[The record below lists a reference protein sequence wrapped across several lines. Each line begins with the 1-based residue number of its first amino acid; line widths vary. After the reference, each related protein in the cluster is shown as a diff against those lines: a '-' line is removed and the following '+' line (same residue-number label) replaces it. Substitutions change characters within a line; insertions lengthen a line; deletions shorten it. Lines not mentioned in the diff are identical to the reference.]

1 MLGADRREEITV
13 AEDPPPL
20 PLSGAGRALR
30 LARLPLG
37 VAGRAAVGLGRRM
50 GGASGES
57 VTAELRQRTAEEVF
71 AALGE
76 LKGGAMKVGQAL
88 SVFEAAVPDEMAGP
102 YREALTRLQDQA
114 PPMRHSQLGDVLAES
129 LGEHW
134 RERFREFD
142 EDAAAAA
149 SIGQVHRAVWEDG
162 TTVAVKVQYPG
173 AGVALES
180 DLRQLGRISRMIGPL
195 LPGMDLSP
203 VITELQERMVEE
215 LDYRRE
221 AWSQDAFAEAYADDP
236 DVVVPRVLASGPRVV
251 VSEWLDGVPLNQ
263 LIREQDRAGLD
274 RVAERY
280 ISFLLGAPSRVGLL
294 HADPHPGNFRLTPD
308 GRLGVVDFG
317 AVDRLPEGL
326 PVPMGRLLA
335 VALREEADTLV
346 DGLRDEGFIRDAV
359 DIDPVELL
367 AFLEPFVAPCRVDR
381 FSFTRDWLRSVTSEI
396 NDPRGT
402 AFQVSLRLNLP
413 PQYLLIHRVWLGGTA
428 VLAQMGVDVATRA
441 VVDRYLPGID
451 LPPLAR

>member
-1 MLGADRREEITV
+1 M
-13 AEDPPPL
+13 AEDPTPL
-20 PLSGAGRALR
+20 PRSGAGRALR

-37 VAGRAAVGLGRRM
+37 VAGRAAVGLGRRL
-50 GGASGES
+50 GGAPGE
-57 VTAELRQRTAEEVF
+57 VVNAELRQRTAEEVF

-88 SVFEAAVPDEMAGP
+88 SIFEAAVPEELAEP
-102 YREALTRLQDQA
+102 YREALARLQDQA
-114 PPMRHSQLGDVLAES
+114 PPMQHAALVDVLAES
-129 LGEHW
+129 LGADW
-134 RERFREFD
+134 RDLFREFD
-142 EDAAAAA
+142 EVASAAA
-149 SIGQVHRAVWEDG
+149 SIGQVHRAVWADG
-162 TTVAVKVQYPG
+162 TPVAVKVQYPG
-173 AGVALES
+173 ADVALQS
-180 DLRQLGRISRMIGPL
+180 DLRQLGRITRMIGPL

-221 AWSQDAFAEAYADDP
+221 AWSQDAFAQAYADDP
-236 DVVVPRVLASGPRVV
+236 DIVVPRVLASGLRVV
-251 VSEWLDGVPLNQ
+251 VSDWLEGVPLNR
-263 LIREQDRAGLD
+263 LIRDRDRDGLD
-274 RVAERY
+274 RVAGRY

-326 PVPMGRLLA
+326 PIEMGRLLG
-335 VALREEADTLV
+335 VALREDPDTLL
-346 DGLRDEGFIRDAV
+346 DGLRDQGFVRDAV
-359 DIDPVELL
+359 DLDPTDLL

-381 FSFTRDWLRSVTSEI
+381 FSFTREWLQSVTAEI

-402 AFQVSLRLNLP
+402 AFRVSLRLNLP

-428 VLAQMGVDVATRA
+428 VLCQMGADVDTRA
-441 VVDRYLPGID
+441 VVGRFLPGID
-451 LPPLAR
+451 LPRLTGD